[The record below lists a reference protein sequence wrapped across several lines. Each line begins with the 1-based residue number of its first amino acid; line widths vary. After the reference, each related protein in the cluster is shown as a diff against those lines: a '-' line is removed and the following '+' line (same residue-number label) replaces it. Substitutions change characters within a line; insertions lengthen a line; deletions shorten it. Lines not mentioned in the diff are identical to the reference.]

1 MLDSAYWLLLAFP
14 LVPLVITCINLASW
28 RRGTA
33 QPNQNGESPLL
44 TSSPLLTNPPRV
56 SVLIPARNEAS
67 NIEAAV
73 RSALASQAPSG
84 AKLASEVLVYDDG
97 STDETALLVG
107 ALSKQDPRV
116 RLIQG
121 VPLSPGWIGKPH
133 ACQGL
138 FEQAQAEILLFMD
151 ADVRLEPNGLAR
163 MLSLMSAPASGR
175 VISAVPRQVVGSFM
189 ERLVMPLLILTYTA
203 WLPLRLIEIGRSK
216 KTVAAN
222 GQLMLMRREDCRT
235 LGGFK
240 AVRNEIVDDVAFCR
254 HAKANGLRVV
264 FGDGT
269 HMASCRMYNSASEV
283 WRGFSKNL
291 YEGLGNPLVL
301 VSVIALHLA
310 CFIAPYGALLYLS
323 LGSTSGALWLP
334 AMLGVAANVL
344 LRLCLAIRFRQP
356 WEGVVL
362 HPIAVL
368 TLCALALNSYVWAAR
383 GRIEWA
389 GRSYAGRARRAKEAA

>member
-1 MLDSAYWLLLAFP
+1 MLDSTYWLLLVFP
-14 LVPLVITCINLASW
+14 LVPLLITCINLASW
-28 RRGTA
+28 RRGSA
-33 QPNQNGESPLL
+33 PIRERNQSALL
-44 TSSPLLTNPPRV
+44 ADPPPV

-73 RSALASQAPSG
+73 WSALSSKTASG
-84 AKLASEVLVYDDG
+84 TKLATEVLVYNDG
-97 STDETALLVG
+97 SSDETAALVS

-138 FEQAQAEILLFMD
+138 FEQSQAEVLLFMD
-151 ADVRLEPNGLAR
+151 ADVRLEPSGLAR
-163 MLSLMSAPASGR
+163 MLSLMDAPTSGR
-175 VISAVPRQVVGSFM
+175 VISAVPRQEVGSFM

-203 WLPLRLIEIGRSK
+203 WLPLRLVEIGRSK

-222 GQLMLMRREDCRT
+222 GQLMLMRRQDCQA

-240 AVRNEIVDDVAFCR
+240 AVRSEIVDDVAFCR

-264 FGDGT
+264 FGDGF
-269 HMASCRMYNSASEV
+269 HMASCRMYRSASEV

-310 CFIAPYGALLYLS
+310 CFIAPYVALLFVSIS
-323 LGSTSGALWLP
+323 LAPSELWLP

-344 LRLCLAIRFRQP
+344 LRLCLAIRFQQP

-362 HPIAVL
+362 HPFSVL

-383 GRIEWA
+383 GKIEWA
-389 GRSYAGRARRAKEAA
+389 GRIYAGRARRAKEAA